1 MLKSRYGGH
10 PILRDGIVVG
20 LIGAVSVALWFLVV
34 DIFAGTPLFTPAALG
49 SAMFSGLR
57 DPSAVVVG
65 WQPVLAY
72 SLVHLVA
79 FVVVGG
85 VTSTIVAET
94 EQAPDL
100 IWLVVEFFV
109 VLEMGFY
116 GVVALLFTPILAG
129 LAWVN
134 VALGNL
140 IAAMAMGCFLWRV
153 RPRLRRALLEQLMGK
168 VEDSG
173 VAEGADSPS

>member
-1 MLKSRYGGH
+1 M
-10 PILRDGIVVG
+10 
-20 LIGAVSVALWFLVV
+20 
-34 DIFAGTPLFTPAALG
+34 FAGTPLFTPAALG

-94 EQAPDL
+94 ERAPDL
-100 IWLVVEFFV
+100 IWLLVEFFV

-116 GVVALLFTPILAG
+116 GVVALLFTPLLAE
-129 LAWVN
+129 LAWAN
-134 VALGNL
+134 VAVGNL
-140 IAAMAMGCFLWRV
+140 IAAITMGCYLWRV
-153 RPRLRRALLEQLMGK
+153 RPGLRRALVAQIVGS
-168 VEDSG
+168 EDDSTKT
-173 VAEGADSPS
+173 EGANSPILGSKTRYSP